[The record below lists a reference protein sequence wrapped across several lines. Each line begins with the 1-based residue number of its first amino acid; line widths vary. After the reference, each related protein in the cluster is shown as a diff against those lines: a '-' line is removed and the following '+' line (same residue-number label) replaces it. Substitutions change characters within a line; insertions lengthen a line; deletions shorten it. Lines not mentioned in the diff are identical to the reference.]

1 MPERSLLVPTQCRP
15 HNWQKQPHESIMCFK
30 FRHPKRSA
38 SMLLPVD
45 DCVDWLYTKYF
56 DKFIKFCA
64 LGVVMPPNHKDRNFM
79 CLPSLPHH
87 MHMHLKHNATC
98 PRRNMKSHVA
108 LSKYEQHDQLKAEAS
123 GPLRWP
129 KLKPCGGTFAP
140 FPTQKV
146 DLTEDAHCMILDL
159 SSLSEEEWK
168 P

>member
-1 MPERSLLVPTQCRP
+1 
-15 HNWQKQPHESIMCFK
+15 
-30 FRHPKRSA
+30 
-38 SMLLPVD
+38 
-45 DCVDWLYTKYF
+45 
-56 DKFIKFCA
+56 
-64 LGVVMPPNHKDRNFM
+64 M
-79 CLPSLPHH
+79 CLFWTRPVLTV
-87 MHMHLKHNATC
+87 ATDVESPC
-98 PRRNMKSHVA
+98 HYNNVQNVLFAQRALRTFHTIQVA

-129 KLKPCGGTFAP
+129 KLEPCGGTFAP